1 MKLIINIMNVGK
13 NIFSFREKLKYTI
26 IVKAIYHIDIVQLRP
41 DEGWTTDGDLSIV
54 GTSLLSL
61 VDISKPIESKYV
73 TLAQPPTS
81 SVF

>member
-41 DEGWTTDGDLSIV
+41 DEGWTTGRRS
-54 GTSLLSL
+54 
-61 VDISKPIESKYV
+61 
-73 TLAQPPTS
+73 
-81 SVF
+81 